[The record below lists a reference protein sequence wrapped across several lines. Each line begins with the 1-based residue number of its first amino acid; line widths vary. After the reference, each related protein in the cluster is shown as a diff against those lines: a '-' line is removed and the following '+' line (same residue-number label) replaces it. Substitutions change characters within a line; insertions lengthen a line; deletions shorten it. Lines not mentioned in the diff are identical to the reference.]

1 MAQETTQVD
10 PDDVPEIS
18 VQDALFTEVY
28 DRLKALASRELS
40 KDTPMTL
47 NTTALVHE
55 LYERMARQQWD
66 EGRAPMN
73 FLAYAARAMRNIITD
88 RARHRL
94 AQKSGGD
101 WLKVTLTDHDDD
113 GPLDDLAID
122 VLLLDDALD
131 RLAKEHRRAARVVEL
146 KYYAGL
152 STEQIGEAMG
162 LTRRTITRDW
172 QFARA
177 YLRTLIEER

>member
-1 MAQETTQVD
+1 MPPESPGSD
-10 PDDVPEIS
+10 PIDVPEIS
-18 VQDALFTEVY
+18 TQDALFTEVY
-28 DRLKALASRELS
+28 DRLKVLASRQLS
-40 KDTPMTL
+40 KDSPMTL
-47 NTTALVHE
+47 NTTGLVHE
-55 LYERMARQQWD
+55 LYERMARQHWQ
-66 EGRAPMN
+66 EGRAPLN
-73 FLAYAARAMRNIITD
+73 FLACAARAMRNIITD

-101 WLKVTLTDHDDD
+101 WLKVTLTERD
-113 GPLDDLAID
+113 GDGEIDGLALD

-131 RLAKEHRRAARVVEL
+131 KLSQEHRRAARVVEL
-146 KYYAGL
+146 KYYAGM

-177 YLRTLIEER
+177 FLRTLIEDR